1 MAIRPIAAAGKDRS
15 CADRIQRDNLSAR
28 AGGVTCVDREN
39 VTTKREDAM
48 GRSMLAS
55 LALSLAMVAATVAQ
69 AGAQYDVG
77 GQIAPTGKLRV
88 GVLMLSYFAVE
99 DGGTLK
105 GWSPDL
111 GAELARRVGLPHELV
126 PIHNPADMIDA
137 FKTGRIDVTFIGI
150 TKDRAAAFD
159 FGPVL
164 IGLRTTFLVPA
175 SSTIQSIPEIDQAG
189 VRIVVPAR
197 SAQGEHLEKIISKA
211 TMLRVPVET
220 TKPATDMIAAGQ
232 ADAFSH
238 VVPMLAQAQPALSGS
253 RILPGSYYDVPI
265 AIAYPKGAPAA
276 VVELGR
282 NFVADMKGS
291 GFAQKAIDRMGK
303 LADGVVVAAP

>member
-1 MAIRPIAAAGKDRS
+1 MAGSIAQTG
-15 CADRIQRDNLSAR
+15 
-28 AGGVTCVDREN
+28 
-39 VTTKREDAM
+39 
-48 GRSMLAS
+48 
-55 LALSLAMVAATVAQ
+55 AQ
-69 AGAQYDVG
+69 ADIGRL
-77 GQIAPTGKLRV
+77 IAPTGKLRV
-88 GVLMLSYFAVE
+88 GVLMLSYFAVD

-111 GAELARRVGLPHELV
+111 GTELARRAGVTVELV
-126 PIHNPADMIDA
+126 PIRNPADMIDA
-137 FKTGRIDVTFIGI
+137 FKTGRIDATFIGI

-175 SSTIQSIPEIDQAG
+175 SSTINSIPEVDQAG

-197 SAQGEHLEKIISKA
+197 SAQGEHLEKILTKA

-220 TKPATDMIAAGQ
+220 TKPATDLIASGQ

-238 VVPMLAQAQPALSGS
+238 VVPMLAQAQPALPGS

-265 AIAYPKGAPAA
+265 AIGYPKGSPAA
-276 VVELGR
+276 VVEFCK
-282 NFVADMKGS
+282 NFVGEMKAS
-291 GFAQKAIDRMGK
+291 GYAQQAIDRMGK
-303 LADGVVVAAP
+303 LADGVVVAAQ